1 MAESKTIFKKILDKE
16 IPADIV
22 YEDDRCLAFRDIN
35 PQAPSHV
42 LIIPKTEIASLA
54 DAAETDAP
62 LLGYLLIVAA
72 KLAAKLG
79 MANGYRAVIN
89 CGRDGGQTV
98 DHLHV
103 HLLGG
108 RSLKWPPG

>member
-1 MAESKTIFKKILDKE
+1 MASKTIFKRILDKE

-35 PQAPSHV
+35 PQAPTHV

-54 DAAETDAP
+54 DARESDAP
-62 LLGYLLIVAA
+62 LLGYLLLVAS
-72 KLAAKLG
+72 KLAGKLG
-79 MANGYRAVIN
+79 LTNGYRAVIN
-89 CGRDGGQTV
+89 CGPDGGQTV

-108 RSLKWPPG
+108 RSMTWPPG